1 MDHRYNPDFRAFV
14 AKQARWGQRHT
25 RCLFE
30 LAHRR
35 QGEHS
40 CTNCGRVV
48 ALDRLLATVLLSA
61 PATPDVKVNLR
72 THGKARSLAFTCA
85 CGAEQTCACPAIQIN
100 YQARLVDAM
109 DAVGAINI
117 AQADVLVAEMNDRDV
132 AAYGTLRD
140 EFLKKQTIQ
149 QRTIERVRKAAA
161 DERTS
166 QGGEVVYFVGSADGK
181 VKIGTSAN
189 IEKRFDALQ
198 TAASVKLTL
207 LLTIPGGSEV
217 ETELHRRFA
226 NLRETG
232 EWFEHTDELRHFI
245 EGAAF
250 YKAMCG
256 TLNSVL
262 QPTTTAVSTAH

>member
-1 MDHRYNPDFRAFV
+1 
-14 AKQARWGQRHT
+14 
-25 RCLFE
+25 
-30 LAHRR
+30 
-35 QGEHS
+35 
-40 CTNCGRVV
+40 
-48 ALDRLLATVLLSA
+48 
-61 PATPDVKVNLR
+61 
-72 THGKARSLAFTCA
+72 
-85 CGAEQTCACPAIQIN
+85 
-100 YQARLVDAM
+100 M

-256 TLNSVL
+256 TLSSAAPL
-262 QPTTTAVSTAH
+262 HATTAPVATAQ

>member
-1 MDHRYNPDFRAFV
+1 MDHRYNPEFRNFV

-35 QGEHS
+35 QGEHVCS
-40 CTNCGRVV
+40 TCGRHAV
-48 ALDRLLATVLLSA
+48 LDRLLATLTLQA
-61 PATPDVKVNLR
+61 DRQADVKVNLR
-72 THGKARSLAFTCA
+72 AHGKAKSLAYTCA
-85 CGAEQTCACPAIQIN
+85 CGVEQTCACPPIQIN
-100 YQARLVDAM
+100 YQARLIDMM
-109 DAVGAINI
+109 DAAKASSV

-149 QRTIERVRKAAA
+149 QRSIERVRKAAA

-181 VKIGTSAN
+181 IKIGTSAN

-232 EWFEHTDELRHFI
+232 EWFEGTAELRHFI

-256 TLNSVL
+256 TLSA
-262 QPTTTAVSTAH
+262 PTPTASTSH